1 MSRDTTEVFTRSQ
14 NSLNQSPTT
23 TSSLFNGHYNTT
35 QEHFDIQRS
44 QLLHSTSL
52 LFSQAG
58 LSTQQQ
64 QQQQSKSYTYYSPVP
79 LDHIPS
85 PNCSSY
91 PLPTPPLTAPIH
103 PLKSVIN
110 NLVYCVIMFQIFFSR
125 SYFFPTVVSPQLT
138 KPDDLKTLNTNNEL
152 CHNHETL
159 ATALLQLQ
167 DPVIKTSTAGT
178 GIPSSINSY
187 SAVPYSVQ
195 SPWRPSWPYLPI
207 MQHEYRGNPCH
218 ICGKTYAR
226 LSTLRSHLKSHTG
239 EKPYQCSIC
248 QKSFTQAANLT
259 AHLRTHS
266 GEKPFKCPVCH
277 RGFSQSSSV
286 TTHMRTHSGDRPYK
300 CNVCSKGFADSSTL
314 TKHYR
319 THTGEKPYQCKVC
332 EARFS
337 QSGNLNRHMRTHQ
350 QHFGIQQMQDPVSAM
365 DVGGVSVGISIG
377 EYSGGMN
384 STDLSKLEMVVL
396 SEGRVSI

>member
-1 MSRDTTEVFTRSQ
+1 MVVV
-14 NSLNQSPTT
+14 
-23 TSSLFNGHYNTT
+23 
-35 QEHFDIQRS
+35 HF
-44 QLLHSTSL
+44 
-52 LFSQAG
+52 
-58 LSTQQQ
+58 
-64 QQQQSKSYTYYSPVP
+64 
-79 LDHIPS
+79 
-85 PNCSSY
+85 
-91 PLPTPPLTAPIH
+91 
-103 PLKSVIN
+103 
-110 NLVYCVIMFQIFFSR
+110 R
-125 SYFFPTVVSPQLT
+125 SYFFPSVVSQQFT
-138 KPDDLKTLNTNNEL
+138 KHDDSSKMIPPMHTTNTSYSGNNTTS
-152 CHNHETL
+152 HETL

-167 DPVIKTSTAGT
+167 EPVIRSPVQPTTVVSLTSQQLPH
-178 GIPSSINSY
+178 PSSSTLNSY
-187 SAVPYSVQ
+187 GTVPYSMQ
-195 SPWRPSWPYLPI
+195 APWRSSWPYLPI
-207 MQHEYRGNPCH
+207 MQQQDYRGNPCH

-350 QHFGIQQMQDPVSAM
+350 QHFGIQQMQEAVPM
-365 DVGGVSVGISIG
+365 DVGGVSVGVSIG
-377 EYSGGMN
+377 EYN
-384 STDLSKLEMVVL
+384 NPPDLSKLEMVVL